1 MSVRLVEPLQLI
13 RTTARYLKEN
23 RIVSMPKWAPFVK
36 TGVSKDRPPSD
47 PDWWYVRCAAI
58 LRKLYIHN
66 EGLGVSRLRR
76 MYGGRHRMGHR
87 NPHFAPGSGS
97 VIRKA
102 LQQLEGAGLIEKS
115 KKGRVLTKKGRQLL
129 EEISDSILKRQ
140 AGKV

>member
-1 MSVRLVEPLQLI
+1 V
-13 RTTARYLKEN
+13 ARYLKEN
-23 RIVSMPKWAPFVK
+23 KMVSAPKWAAYAK

-47 PDWWYVRCAAI
+47 PDWWYVRSAAI
-58 LRKLYIHN
+58 LRKLYIRG

-102 LQQLEGAGLIEKS
+102 LQQLEAAGLVEKS
-115 KKGRVLTKKGRQLL
+115 RKGRVLTKRGKQLL
-129 EEISDSILKRQ
+129 EEVSETILKRQ
-140 AGKV
+140 AVKA

>member
-1 MSVRLVEPLQLI
+1 MRLVEPLQLI